1 MNYTISSA
9 SIKSDPHRS
18 YPNGELIARGS
29 VNYFENTAP
38 RSPNTPTKVADL
50 IIINYNGAS
59 FFKSDRVL
67 SISTIRA
74 IANALSEIADKAQE
88 AHDDLIKVN
97 ASGFL
102 DKRNNNS

>member
-9 SIKSDPHRS
+9 FIKSDPHRS

-29 VNYFENTAP
+29 VNYFDNTIP
-38 RSPNTPTKVADL
+38 RSANTPTKVTDL
-50 IIINYNGAS
+50 TISNDNGIN

-88 AHDDLIKVN
+88 AHDDLIEVN

>member
-9 SIKSDPHRS
+9 FIKSDQHRS

-29 VNYFENTAP
+29 VNYFNNTIP
-38 RSPNTPTKVADL
+38 RSANTPTKVAD
-50 IIINYNGAS
+50 ISITNDNGIS
-59 FFKSDRVL
+59 FFKADREL
-67 SISTIRA
+67 SVSTIRA

-97 ASGFL
+97 ERGYL
-102 DKRNNNS
+102 DKR